1 MSPAKIPS
9 NQQGKLIYLS
19 KNQKKQKKRPISQ
32 VFFFLPAFSQC
43 CPLVSDCPATLGTY
57 YIAHCL
63 YNEAR
68 LCVPVPV
75 MGLDHHLHSE
85 VYSFAMLS
93 LVCIVW
99 RSYNQTWT
107 VNHKAGKIIFISLHT
122 SNFHQSLGS
131 DPGPTHWFQIEKKL
145 KQVSI

>member
-1 MSPAKIPS
+1 MNFYMSPAKIPS

-19 KNQKKQKKRPISQ
+19 KNQKKQKKRPISR
-32 VFFFLPAFSQC
+32 VFFFTGLQPVLPLGQWLPSN
-43 CPLVSDCPATLGTY
+43 PWYILYSTLRVQRGM
-57 YIAHCL
+57 
-63 YNEAR
+63 AR

-75 MGLDHHLHSE
+75 MALDHHLHSE

-131 DPGPTHWFQIEKKL
+131 DPGPTHWFQIEK
-145 KQVSI
+145 I